1 MSKIGRRRDDWPG
14 CPRRWLQGSGRPAQV
29 EKLRGEGESGLSIW
43 KLAPG
48 APRVCG
54 KRGRLT
60 HPREEMGGPLFSPP
74 SAQTPG
80 ASPRPCWNLLL
91 KSVLQTFPAVWGMQK
106 LTHPSIQSDT
116 KIFFLSIYSAP
127 DTVPGAGFCRRE
139 QVSASGLLELTG
151 KQACAKQPVR

>member
-54 KRGRLT
+54 KGGRLT
-60 HPREEMGGPLFSPP
+60 HPREELGGPLFSPP

-80 ASPRPCWNLLL
+80 ASPRPCWNLPL

-116 KIFFLSIYSAP
+116 KIFFFEHLLGARHCARCWVLQEGASLSIWSL
-127 DTVPGAGFCRRE
+127 GAHR
-139 QVSASGLLELTG
+139 
-151 KQACAKQPVR
+151 